1 MNNNATRSEYPF
13 LLLFPISFTLFYDT
27 FIRSG
32 VLGAILNEKALAI
45 TVAITML
52 ASLALVAAST
62 MTLLA
67 PVNAALTLDRVFEK
81 EDKDGDI
88 VTKEKR
94 TESNEHSSDAAEVTI
109 DRDLSVGE
117 DENDDPANTWER
129 TIDKPGDDIVI
140 SGESDEH
147 SSRTNGVGGVTL
159 VDVSNPSNRR

>member
-1 MNNNATRSEYPF
+1 MRPDPLPF
-13 LLLFPISFTLFYDT
+13 PITYISFTLFYDT

-81 EDKDGDI
+81 IKTAI
-88 VTKEKR
+88 
-94 TESNEHSSDAAEVTI
+94 
-109 DRDLSVGE
+109 
-117 DENDDPANTWER
+117 
-129 TIDKPGDDIVI
+129 
-140 SGESDEH
+140 
-147 SSRTNGVGGVTL
+147 
-159 VDVSNPSNRR
+159 